1 MLILSVSEAKRQ
13 IKDLVAQAGLRN
25 QVFYITRYSRPKAV
39 MMSVEQYES
48 LVRQVNQ
55 LQGDLARV
63 WAALD
68 APPGADQ
75 PILLPTPDGGT
86 RLFQP
91 RRPVTPEV
99 REAIRRAAQLAMTHP
114 DRTLEQIIQDGR
126 AVLERARQDAVMSGQ
141 AIAEDAEAARDD

>member
-48 LVRQVNQ
+48 LVRQVSQ
-55 LQGDLARV
+55 LQDDLARV
-63 WAALD
+63 RAALD
-68 APPGADQ
+68 APAGADQ

-91 RRPVTPEV
+91 RRLVTPEV
-99 REAIRRAAQLAMTHP
+99 REAIRRAAQLALAQR
-114 DRTLEQIIQDGR
+114 DRTLEQIVQDGR
-126 AVLERARQDAVMSGQ
+126 AALERARQEAALNGQ